1 MRGFLRVSTRKRQR
15 DKDKIRIV
23 SYADDFVVTAA
34 NEQSLRDNVFPILV
48 KALKEVGLELS
59 SEKTRI
65 TSIDKGFDFLGFN
78 LRKYPCGKLLI
89 KPSKANIKVFLEE
102 IKRIIQSSGALPTE
116 ILIHRLN
123 QKITGWTNYYRGVVS
138 SKVFA
143 TIDEEIFKALKRW
156 QWISVRATKLNLT
169 NFDHNFLWPGLKT
182 MQISV
187 GRKD

>member
-1 MRGFLRVSTRKRQR
+1 M
-15 DKDKIRIV
+15 
-23 SYADDFVVTAA
+23 
-34 NEQSLRDNVFPILV
+34 FPILV

-156 QWISVRATKLNLT
+156 
-169 NFDHNFLWPGLKT
+169 GLKRHSNKGKPWI
-182 MQISV
+182 M
-187 GRKD
+187 RKYYTSLGDNNSERVSGNETNLMCRRH

>member
-1 MRGFLRVSTRKRQR
+1 MRSS
-15 DKDKIRIV
+15 II
-23 SYADDFVVTAA
+23 
-34 NEQSLRDNVFPILV
+34 EQLFHPALDEFP
-48 KALKEVGLELS
+48 
-59 SEKTRI
+59 
-65 TSIDKGFDFLGFN
+65 
-78 LRKYPCGKLLI
+78 KLLI

-156 QWISVRATKLNLT
+156 
-169 NFDHNFLWPGLKT
+169 GLKRHSNKGKPWI
-182 MQISV
+182 M
-187 GRKD
+187 RKYYTSLGDNNWRFHCIIKEASPEVIFSGFLDMPFKLPFCIFLTLLFSNHHPMNY